1 MKLILVNQRHGHTR
15 TVILKGWMKGLLS
28 ICLLGAPVALGY
40 FGYQLAISGTASF
53 LTEDVARNWQQQL
66 SLQEAELK
74 QLRNDSKR
82 ELEALSL
89 RLAMM
94 QARLARLDAMG
105 ERITRMSDFDN
116 GEFDFSQPVVAIG
129 GPTRGDNEL
138 SESGFISALDR
149 LESQVEDRQVNS
161 KFWKTCSMTEKSSQI
176 YLSQAARLRRAGSP
190 PVFGQRPDPFTGRM
204 SFHAGL
210 DFTTGRAGAEINTV
224 ASGVVT
230 WSGPVPVTG

>member
-40 FGYQLAISGTASF
+40 LGYQLAISGTASF

-89 RLAMM
+89 RLDSLRFWHH
-94 QARLARLDAMG
+94 RLHHRL
-105 ERITRMSDFDN
+105 RR
-116 GEFDFSQPVVAIG
+116 V
-129 GPTRGDNEL
+129 
-138 SESGFISALDR
+138 
-149 LESQVEDRQVNS
+149 QVHHLRV
-161 KFWKTCSMTEKSSQI
+161 
-176 YLSQAARLRRAGSP
+176 QAARTSRGLSRL
-190 PVFGQRPDPFTGRM
+190 PVRSRVQ
-204 SFHAGL
+204 
-210 DFTTGRAGAEINTV
+210 
-224 ASGVVT
+224 
-230 WSGPVPVTG
+230 PVTTKSN